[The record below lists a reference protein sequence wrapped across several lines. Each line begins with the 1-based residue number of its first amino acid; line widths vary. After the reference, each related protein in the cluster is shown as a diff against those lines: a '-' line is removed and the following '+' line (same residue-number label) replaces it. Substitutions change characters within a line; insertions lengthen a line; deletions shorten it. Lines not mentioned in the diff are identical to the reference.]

1 MKSLRSISVHTYST
15 ECVDQLDGSQSMSH
29 LPSLLWPF
37 CLALAIKH
45 YFESQS
51 FMVLLIAECDFGQNS
66 SCPDEPK
73 LKMRLVQ
80 IRNEWKYSELSP
92 YQAHNIP
99 PKRRCSLFWG
109 KNISLPLM
117 SPNIIT
123 KELGHGKKYWI
134 NMLRECQLLEA
145 GRILRAWG
153 IRFWMGDHVLHLD
166 MDELRPPP
174 KHTHTLLATY

>member
-99 PKRRCSLFWG
+99 PKRRCSLF
-109 KNISLPLM
+109 
-117 SPNIIT
+117 
-123 KELGHGKKYWI
+123 
-134 NMLRECQLLEA
+134 
-145 GRILRAWG
+145 
-153 IRFWMGDHVLHLD
+153 
-166 MDELRPPP
+166 
-174 KHTHTLLATY
+174 